1 MMSNQTPRLVVLAM
15 AAAATVFVAGCTGK
29 QDAAQGQAAAQARPA
44 VPVSVQVIEYT
55 EAIVHTELAGRITAY
70 QTAEVRPQVSGI
82 LQKRLFEEGAEVKLG
97 QPLYQID
104 PAIYEAEVA
113 SAKAALLQ
121 ARATLASAQ
130 ADAKRS
136 AELVKVNAVSKSADD
151 AAQAAYKVAV
161 ANVEAAKAALTSAQI
176 NLRYTKVNSP
186 IAGKV
191 SLSEVTPGALVTSG
205 QAQRLTVVQ
214 QIDPVYVDVTQS
226 QGEIAKLR
234 EQAKKGI
241 LRTGE
246 EIQADVQLILDNGTT
261 YPTLGKLTF
270 KDALVDESTG
280 TVRIRAVFANPDR
293 DLMPGMYVRA
303 RLVDGVLT
311 KAIKLDQRATM
322 RRNNGTPYVYVVN
335 KDNKI
340 ESRDIGVT
348 GSEGNY
354 WIVEKGLEPGEKVVV
369 EGLQRV
375 APGATVAPGAPLVSK
390 VGPDSATVSAPAN
403 ANGQAQ
409 KPAEQNK

>member
-15 AAAATVFVAGCTGK
+15 AATATVFVAGCTGK
-29 QDAAQGQAAAQARPA
+29 QDAMQGQAAAQARPA
-44 VPVSVQVIEYT
+44 VSVSVQVIEYT
-55 EAIVHTELAGRITAY
+55 EAIVHTELSGRITAY

-151 AAQAAYKVAV
+151 ASQAAYKVAV

-176 NLRYTKVNSP
+176 NLRYTQVNSP

-226 QGEIAKLR
+226 QGDISKLR
-234 EQAKKGI
+234 EQA
-241 LRTGE
+241 
-246 EIQADVQLILDNGTT
+246 
-261 YPTLGKLTF
+261 
-270 KDALVDESTG
+270 
-280 TVRIRAVFANPDR
+280 
-293 DLMPGMYVRA
+293 
-303 RLVDGVLT
+303 
-311 KAIKLDQRATM
+311 
-322 RRNNGTPYVYVVN
+322 
-335 KDNKI
+335 
-340 ESRDIGVT
+340 
-348 GSEGNY
+348 
-354 WIVEKGLEPGEKVVV
+354 
-369 EGLQRV
+369 
-375 APGATVAPGAPLVSK
+375 
-390 VGPDSATVSAPAN
+390 
-403 ANGQAQ
+403 
-409 KPAEQNK
+409 